1 MFTIYG
7 YNTFNPE
14 KAMLAAE
21 ELGIDYRY
29 VKVELGQQE
38 NKSPEHLARHPLG
51 KVPVLE
57 HDGHYIIESATIS
70 RYLARIHDYRLY
82 SAEPLR
88 AAQIEG
94 VMDML
99 ICHVGPQAGT
109 YFWQEVIRPR
119 FFREEADT
127 ALVEGAQTMLANILP
142 ALDGMLSDSEFLCGD
157 EVTLADTTA
166 FPYFRV
172 QEYTSMDLDG
182 YPHLTRWYNAFAARP
197 SVQRLQARLA
207 AQPSLLQP
215 A

>member
-14 KAMLAAE
+14 KAMLTAE

-29 VKVELGQQE
+29 VKVELGRQE
-38 NKSPEHLARHPLG
+38 HKSPEHLARHPLG

-57 HDGHYIIESATIS
+57 HDGHYIIESAAIS
-70 RYLARIHDYRLY
+70 RYLSRLNEHRLY
-82 SAEPLR
+82 ATDPLQ
-88 AAQIEG
+88 AAHIDG

-109 YFWQEVIRPR
+109 HFWQEVIRPG
-119 FFREEADT
+119 FFKEPTDT
-127 ALVEGAQTMLANILP
+127 AMVDGAKLLLGSVLP
-142 ALDGMLSDSEFLCGD
+142 ALDAFLSDTEFLCGD

-172 QEYTSMDLDG
+172 QESTSMDISE
-182 YPHLTRWYNAFAARP
+182 YPHLMRWYKAFAARP
-197 SVQRLQARLA
+197 SVQRLLDKLA
-207 AQPSLLQP
+207 SQPTLLP
-215 A
+215 SA